1 MKEYKAKTKGTLL
14 EVTVGHQAWYDQ
26 MSGQFHIMI
35 GHDVQIFVQHILSSF
50 FEVQTKSNQITLIE
64 SSSKSFSDPIYNNMS
79 TLNTKLLKL

>member
-26 MSGQFHIMI
+26 IKNMSSQFHIMI

-64 SSSKSFSDPIYNNMS
+64 SSSKSFSDPIYNS
-79 TLNTKLLKL
+79 